1 MIIIT
6 VAIRIGCIIIG
17 SIGFPAA
24 IYRGKG

>member
-6 VAIRIGCIIIG
+6 VAIRIGCIITG

-24 IYRGKG
+24 IYRGNG